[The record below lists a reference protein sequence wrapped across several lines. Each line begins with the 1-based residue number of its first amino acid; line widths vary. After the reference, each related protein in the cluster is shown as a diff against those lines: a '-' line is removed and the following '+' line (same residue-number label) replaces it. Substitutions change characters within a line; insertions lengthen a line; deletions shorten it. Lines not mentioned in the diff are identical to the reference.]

1 MSKKTIS
8 WGNLELEIDT
18 LGARITRFTSNGK
31 EVMKTAKD
39 ELQGYNGMVLAPW
52 PNRIPEGKYSL
63 DGHEYQLEVNEID
76 RNNALHGF
84 AFKTEFEVTHQSE
97 TRIELASLLT
107 NPDGYPF
114 EVLLQLEYRLDA
126 KGLKC
131 KVTAT
136 NQSAIDV
143 PFGIAFHPYYPVDDE
158 TQISIPANKHI
169 VANQQMIPI
178 GVEPNPHKT
187 FVFSEVDFDDC
198 FSELDRNNGVAEIK
212 IQSSEQLVTLWQDQ
226 AFDFVMVYTTNDF
239 DAAEGT
245 RQSIAIEAQSCAANA
260 FNTDPPLLGPGE
272 SFIGSWGLSLG
283 RG

>member
-1 MSKKTIS
+1 MSKQTINS
-8 WGNLELEIDT
+8 GNLELEIDT

-52 PNRIPEGKYSL
+52 PNRIPNGKYNL
-63 DGHEYQLEVNEID
+63 DGNEHQLEVNEID

-84 AFKTEFEVTHQSE
+84 AFKTEFEVTHHSE
-97 TRIELASLLT
+97 NQINLASVLI
-107 NPDGYPF
+107 NPAGYPF
-114 EVLLQLEYRLDA
+114 EIFMQLQYKLDA
-126 KGLKC
+126 KGFSC
-131 KVTAT
+131 QVRAT
-136 NQSAIDV
+136 NQSNIDV

-169 VANQQMIPI
+169 VTNQQMIPI
-178 GVEPNPHKT
+178 GEEPNPHKT
-187 FVFSEVDFDDC
+187 FMYSEVDFDDC
-198 FSELDRNNGVAEIK
+198 FSELERNNGIAEIK
-212 IQSSEQLVTLWQDQ
+212 IQSREQLITLWQDQ

-245 RQSIAIEAQSCAANA
+245 KKVIAIEAQSCTANA

-272 SFIGSWGLSLG
+272 IFEGSWGLSLG